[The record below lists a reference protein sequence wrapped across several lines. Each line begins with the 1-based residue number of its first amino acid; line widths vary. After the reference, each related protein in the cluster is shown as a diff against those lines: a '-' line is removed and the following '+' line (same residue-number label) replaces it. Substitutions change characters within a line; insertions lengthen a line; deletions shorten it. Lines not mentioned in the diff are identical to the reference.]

1 MLAPIRSRLFCS
13 LLLVILVAASLL
25 VAAQVNGV
33 PPSVTSMG
41 FGGKFINGVAPSV
54 TSMGRNGY
62 GNSLPFLGNCCAN
75 YLWPANPNAI
85 STTHHR
91 HRRDRDSATVG
102 VIEPVY
108 IPYAVPYAPDDEE
121 DSADNSYDD
130 ETDPSPVVS
139 RPRKSYGY
147 RDPGTDGMT
156 SEARPQPSAS
166 SQLGSSQVG
175 SSQIAS
181 SRGGSSQVVS
191 SQTVS
196 AQPATLLV
204 FKDGHHAD
212 VINYAI
218 VGDTLFDFGGGRT
231 KKIPLTDLDLSATH
245 KANDDRGIDFEVPGF
260 DLGQ

>member
-13 LLLVILVAASLL
+13 FLLMTLVAAFLP
-25 VAAQVNGV
+25 VAAQVNGI

-41 FGGKFINGVAPSV
+41 FGGRFINGVAPSV

-62 GNSLPFLGNCCAN
+62 GNSLPFLGYCCAN
-75 YLWPANPNAI
+75 YLWPANPDAI

-91 HRRDRDSATVG
+91 HRRNRDSATAG
-102 VIEPVY
+102 IIEPVY
-108 IPYAVPYAPDDEE
+108 IPYAVPYTPQVDDEE

-156 SEARPQPSAS
+156 SDARPQPGAS

-175 SSQIAS
+175 ASQV
-181 SRGGSSQVVS
+181 GSSQVVPAQLVS
-191 SQTVS
+191 S
-196 AQPATLLV
+196 QPATVLV
-204 FKDGHHAD
+204 FKDGHRAD

-218 VGDTLFDFGGGRT
+218 VGDTLFDFGGSRT
-231 KKIPLTDLDLSATH
+231 KKIPLANLDLSATH
-245 KANDDRGIDFEVPGF
+245 KVNDDRGIDFEVPGN

>member
-62 GNSLPFLGNCCAN
+62 GNSFPFLGNCCAN

-102 VIEPVY
+102 IIEPVY

-130 ETDPSPVVS
+130 ETDPPAVVA
-139 RPRKSYGY
+139 RPRKSYAYG
-147 RDPGTDGMT
+147 DPGTEGMT
-156 SEARPQPSAS
+156 SEAKPQGAT
-166 SQLGSSQVG
+166 SQLGSSQVVPA
-175 SSQIAS
+175 QL
-181 SRGGSSQVVS
+181 VS
-191 SQTVS
+191 S
-196 AQPATLLV
+196 QPATLLV
-204 FKDGHHAD
+204 FKDGHRSE

-218 VGDTLFDFGGGRT
+218 VGDTLFDFGGVRT
-231 KKIPLTDLDLSATH
+231 KKIPLTDLDLFATH